1 MDRQQQGAQAWFQH
15 WYPVAYLQDLDPA
28 KPSAFTLL
36 EQDLVL
42 WFDRQEGRWRAFA
55 DVCPH
60 RLVPLS
66 EGRLNNAGELECPYH
81 GWSFNGSGQCTAIP
95 QAEPGVTP
103 SAKRSSCRSYAT
115 AEAQGLLFVFAGAA
129 DQAASQPLPLV
140 PVLEGQG
147 LGDSL
152 AQGSRFQESGAR
164 TKTKLK
170 SKPKSQLKSQSKTAA
185 KAPSQAQTQV
195 QTPAPQPDPVPPAGL
210 GRVDAEPLPAAQGG
224 PWTVQDTFRDL
235 PMDALTVL
243 ENVLDPSHVPFTHH
257 ASVGRRE
264 TAGPVRLEL
273 TSFGPGGFTGLW
285 AEGPR
290 RGKLGSQ
297 QTVFMAPCL
306 MWHDLTAKGFARILT
321 VVYATPMGRGQCR
334 LFARFPFQFES
345 PLPGRLLKLRP
356 QWLQHLANHTVLED
370 DQIFLHWQER
380 ALEARGGSA
389 GLSRSCFL
397 ATGAD
402 LYVKALHDW
411 LNRFA
416 GAPFPSQ
423 PLPQRLERRP
433 LLDRYDSHTRH
444 CRSCRGALKRLRW
457 LQQGCGLAVLVAL
470 AAAAWLGASPAAALG
485 LLLAALATALGLKA
499 RAWIR
504 ALHQGDGHPPRN
516 RLARG

>member
-1 MDRQQQGAQAWFQH
+1 VDRHQQGAQAWFQR

-28 KPSAFTLL
+28 KPTAFTLL

-42 WFDRQEGRWRAFA
+42 WFDRKESRWRAFA

-66 EGRLNNAGELECPYH
+66 EGRLNAAGELECPYH
-81 GWSFNGSGQCTAIP
+81 GWSFNGAGQCTAIP
-95 QAEPGVTP
+95 QAEPGVAP
-103 SAKRSSCRSYAT
+103 SPRRSSCRSYAT
-115 AEAQGLLFVFAGAA
+115 AEAQGLLFVFAGDA
-129 DQAASQPLPLV
+129 DQAAGQPLPLV
-140 PVLEGQG
+140 PVLAE
-147 LGDSL
+147 
-152 AQGSRFQESGAR
+152 
-164 TKTKLK
+164 
-170 SKPKSQLKSQSKTAA
+170 
-185 KAPSQAQTQV
+185 
-195 QTPAPQPDPVPPAGL
+195 TPAAGK
-210 GRVDAEPLPAAQGG
+210 PGG
-224 PWTVQDTFRDL
+224 WTVQDTFRDL

-273 TSFGPGGFTGLW
+273 TSFGPEGFTGLW

-290 RGKLGSQ
+290 RGKLGAQ
-297 QTVFMAPCL
+297 QTVFQAPCL

-321 VVYATPMGRGQCR
+321 VVYATPMRRGECR

-345 PLPGRLLKLRP
+345 PLPGRLLALRP
-356 QWLQHLANHTVLED
+356 QWLQHLANHIVLED

-380 ALEARGGSA
+380 VLERRGGSA
-389 GLSRSCFL
+389 ALTRSCFL

-402 LYVKALHDW
+402 LYVKTLHDW
-411 LNRFA
+411 INRFA
-416 GAPFPSQ
+416 GMPFPSQ
-423 PLPQRLERRP
+423 RLPQRLERQP

-444 CRSCRGALKRLRW
+444 CHSCRGALKRLRW
-457 LQQGCGLAVLVAL
+457 LQQGSGLAVLVAL
-470 AAAAWLGASPAAALG
+470 GAAAWLGASPAAALC
-485 LLLAALATALGLKA
+485 LLLAALVTALGLKA
-499 RAWIR
+499 RAWTW